1 MLSNPCPPGRTWIE
15 HRAFAVGDAR
25 PLLESHHSRGH
36 HVLPQPVSLTGVL
49 AILFAIGSTRAQ
61 SGAIPVRSTMTRYLA
76 APGVRID
83 VFYFAATDCPIS
95 NRYVPE
101 IQRLDREYASQGVRV
116 WWIYPNPT
124 DDSAAIAHHRVEFG
138 ITGRIFPDPP
148 ESAVSLAHAT
158 ITPEAAVF
166 VVDSGELREVYR
178 GRIDDRYISIGQERP
193 QPTRHDLELAISA
206 ALAGKPVPQPDGP
219 PVGCAIVPPRR

>member
-1 MLSNPCPPGRTWIE
+1 MSPLSRFPLI
-15 HRAFAVGDAR
+15 AVFAVF
-25 PLLESHHSRGH
+25 
-36 HVLPQPVSLTGVL
+36 
-49 AILFAIGSTRAQ
+49 FAIGFTRAQ
-61 SGAIPVRSTMTRYLA
+61 SAPISVVPGRSSVAKSLV
-76 APGVRID
+76 APGVRVV

-101 IQRLDREYASQGVRV
+101 IQRLEREYASEGVRV
-116 WWIYPNPT
+116 WWIYPDPT
-124 DDSAAIAHHRVEFG
+124 DDAGAIAHHRVEFG
-138 ITGRIFPDPP
+138 ITGRLFPDPP

-166 VVDSGELREVYR
+166 IVDGGELREVYR
-178 GRIDDRYISIGQERP
+178 GRIDDRYIAIGQERP

-206 ALAGKPVPQPDGP
+206 VLAGKPVPQPDGP